1 MAKTPVLSPVSKV
14 LLAALVVVLLVLTEK
29 EIGILLSLISSSILL
44 TQEAINK
51 AIIRYSTLF
60 ILLKAFFIIFM
71 LQ

>member
-1 MAKTPVLSPVSKV
+1 MAKTPVLSPVSKA

-51 AIIRYSTLF
+51 AIIRYSTL
-60 ILLKAFFIIFM
+60 ILLKALFIILM

>member
-1 MAKTPVLSPVSKV
+1 MAKTPVLSPVSKA

-29 EIGILLSLISSSILL
+29 EIGILPSLISSPILL

-51 AIIRYSTLF
+51 AIIRYSTL
-60 ILLKAFFIIFM
+60 ILLKALFIILM

>member
-1 MAKTPVLSPVSKV
+1 MAKTPVLSPVSKA

-29 EIGILLSLISSSILL
+29 EIGILPSLISSPILL

-51 AIIRYSTLF
+51 AIIRYSTL
-60 ILLKAFFIIFM
+60 ILLKAFFIILM